1 MTITRRDFLRYGL
14 MTAASV
20 ALGACS
26 RPVEHALVS
35 QFQMPEYL
43 LPGQPLYWAT
53 ACGECAG
60 GCGLAVKTSD
70 GRAIKMEGI
79 PEHPLSHGRLCARS
93 QAAVQTLY
101 HPNRLNKVT
110 GSATDW
116 EGALKALGAHLG
128 AGNAP
133 LFVTRRLRGSQ
144 GGQLI
149 DLAKQAGA
157 KIWILDFPGTLGE
170 RKVMKAIT
178 GKAELPWYPLE
189 EADYLVTFGGD
200 FLQEGHNVVQN
211 NWTFGNFRQGTDR
224 QRGVM
229 VSVGSRI
236 NATVACSDRWLPVK
250 PGTEGWVALAVGNIL
265 AAKGKGPW
273 PAWAKSVTLEQAA
286 EASGLEANLITRLAE
301 RIHRAKKAV
310 VVADSD
316 AGSYV
321 NGVASQYI
329 IHALGNM
336 LAGGKLPTF
345 EPDLVIG
352 TTDRPAIVSTE
363 EAMAHLNSGS
373 CKAIWIFDDLDPAYV
388 LPPTLKFAEALGKVP
403 NSVAF
408 ATMPSAT
415 TKLCKLVLPVQ
426 TWLESWGDQRISGP
440 VEVYNVQQP
449 VVKSPWG
456 ESRAT
461 EDILLGLRSTPVQVG
476 GKPAKFFR
484 EVVRRGSDD
493 ARWMGLLNRGG
504 SYEAERESWDRY
516 PARPSNV
523 PPAVPNPTGALP
535 AGVNPYEAIDAA
547 KVTAW
552 APAPAAGQGKRLIPF
567 AGMLKDGSYGHV
579 PWLQEMPDPI
589 TTVVWGGWIEINSQ
603 VAEEMGIKRHDVVK
617 VTAGEVS
624 LEVPAIPLPSVHPD
638 AVAIPVG
645 AESVDY
651 TAWFDND
658 HGGTVDFG
666 RGSQAY
672 GPYGYTNTGYARPGV
687 NPLKLLNGQY
697 QDGELSLCGTNV
709 TIEKT
714 GRKQMVTA
722 MDLRVFNFPR
732 YILPAE

>member
-14 MTAASV
+14 MSAASV

-53 ACGECAG
+53 ACGECSG
-60 GCGLAVKTSD
+60 GCGIAVKTSD

-79 PEHPLSHGRLCARS
+79 PEHPMSKGRICTRS

-110 GSATDW
+110 GAATDW
-116 EGALKALGAHLG
+116 ESALKALTNHMGADK
-128 AGNAP
+128 AP
-133 LFVTRRLRGSQ
+133 IFVVRRMRGTQ

-157 KIWILDFPGTLGE
+157 RVWMLDFPSSLSE
-170 RKVMKAIT
+170 RKVMKAVT
-178 GKAELPWYPLE
+178 GKAELPHYPLD

-200 FLQEGHNVVQN
+200 FLQEGHNHVLDGWN
-211 NWTFGNFRQGTDR
+211 FGQFRQGRDR

-236 NATVACSDRWLPVK
+236 NSTVACSDRWLAVK
-250 PGTEGWVALAVGNIL
+250 PGTEGWVALAVGNLL

-273 PAWAKSVTLEQAA
+273 PAWAKAVTMEQVVAA
-286 EASGLEANLITRLAE
+286 TGLEANLITRLANRLE
-301 RIHRAKKAV
+301 RAKKAV

-316 AGSYV
+316 ASNYV
-321 NGVASQYI
+321 NGIASQYA

-352 TTDRPAIVSTE
+352 TTERVPILSTE
-363 EAMAHLNSGS
+363 EALAEINGGK
-373 CKAIWIFDDLDPAYV
+373 CKTVWIFDDLDPAYI
-388 LPPTLKFAEALGKVP
+388 LPASLKFADALGKVP

-408 ATMPSAT
+408 ATMANTT

-426 TWLESWGDQRISGP
+426 TWLETWGDQRLSGP
-440 VEVYNVQQP
+440 AEVYNVQQP
-449 VVKSPWG
+449 VVKSPWT

-461 EDILLGLRSTPVQVG
+461 EDILLGLRSTPPQVA
-476 GKPAKFFR
+476 GKPVKFFR
-484 EVVRRGSDD
+484 DLVRRGAPD
-493 ARWMGLLNRGG
+493 ARWTELVNRGG
-504 SYEAERESWDRY
+504 AYVADKDAAAPY
-516 PARPSNV
+516 PARVNNV
-523 PPAVPNPTGALP
+523 PPAGPNPAGP
-535 AGVNPYEAIDAA
+535 MPVGVNPYEAIDAA

-552 APAPAAGQGKRLIPF
+552 TPAPAAGTGKRLLAF
-567 AGMLKDGSYGHV
+567 SGMLKDGSYGHI

-589 TTVVWGGWIEINSQ
+589 TTVVWGGWVEINDQ
-603 VAEEMGIKRHDVVK
+603 VAEEMGIKRHDVIK
-617 VTAGEVS
+617 VTAGDVS
-624 LEVPAIPLPSVHPD
+624 IEVPAIPLPSVHPD

-645 AESVDY
+645 SEHVDY
-651 TAWFDND
+651 TAWFDDN

-697 QDGELSLCGTNV
+697 LDGEPSLCGTDV

-722 MDLRVFNFPR
+722 MDLRVFNLPR
-732 YILPAE
+732 SILPAE